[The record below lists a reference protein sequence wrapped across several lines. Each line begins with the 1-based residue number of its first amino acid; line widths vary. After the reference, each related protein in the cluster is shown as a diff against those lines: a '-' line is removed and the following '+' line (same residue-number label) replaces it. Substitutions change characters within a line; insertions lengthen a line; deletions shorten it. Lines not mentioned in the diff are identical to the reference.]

1 MQSAN
6 MTVISVKDAVT
17 KVATLENGL
26 EDISE
31 KKVQTENT
39 TLVFI
44 TDDSSKVCDD
54 AQDS

>member
-44 TDDSSKVCDD
+44 TDDSSNVCDD